1 VLYIYISRFSSSFV
15 NCLAYVIGS
24 INSRTIW
31 IYEPSL
37 SSISDLP
44 ERLISIVIYTNR
56 SLTGY
61 LYRCKSCKHYERY
74 Q

>member
-15 NCLAYVIGS
+15 NCLAYATGP

-37 SSISDLP
+37 SSISDSP
-44 ERLISIVIYTNR
+44 ERPISIVMCTNR

-61 LYRCKSCKHYERY
+61 LYRCKSCKHYKRY